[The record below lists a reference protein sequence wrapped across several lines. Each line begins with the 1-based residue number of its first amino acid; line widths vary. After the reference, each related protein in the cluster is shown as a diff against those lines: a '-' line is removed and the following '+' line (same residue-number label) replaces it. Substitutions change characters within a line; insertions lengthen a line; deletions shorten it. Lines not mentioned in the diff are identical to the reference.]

1 MSGLT
6 DAIVCPSCGKRYAW
20 RAELAGRAVK
30 CACGNVM
37 HVHVPHGQV
46 RDESYDLVP
55 EDAPAR
61 AEPAAPARVLN
72 YPSAGRGDPRAA
84 QEQGNLI
91 RLTIFAVALF
101 ALGAAAVVGM
111 RYLTGPKPVA
121 APAGAPASAPAHDD
135 EEVARMIKEEGGAEA
150 RAWLRE
156 RPGRLLSRFTPAQAQ
171 RHVDRWYELGATRV
185 LAFGGMVS
193 TAVAVELPNDPAKR
207 KAIFDESR
215 RYAATSDFRP
225 ATDVGQKYLLIR
237 LGF

>member
-1 MSGLT
+1 
-6 DAIVCPSCGKRYAW
+6 
-20 RAELAGRAVK
+20 
-30 CACGNVM
+30 
-37 HVHVPHGQV
+37 VPHEPHEQPA
-46 RDESYDLVP
+46 DESYDLAP
-55 EDAPAR
+55 EEAPAR
-61 AEPAAPARVLN
+61 ACAAPARVFS
-72 YPSAGRGDPRAA
+72 YPSAGRGDPVAA

-111 RYLTGPKPVA
+111 RYLVGPRPFA
-121 APAGAPASAPAHDD
+121 APGVAGGGAPVPASAPAHDD
-135 EEVARMIKEEGGAEA
+135 AEVARLIKEEGGTEA

-171 RHVDRWYELGATRV
+171 RHVERWYELGATRV

-193 TAVAVELPNDPAKR
+193 TAVAVELPQDPARR

-215 RYAATSDFRP
+215 RYAASSDFRP